1 MAKSITGGLG
11 AVNLTI
17 QELRLLEIKTT
28 GIETTDA
35 TILNNLTGN
44 NATFS
49 GTVTIGN
56 VSLENATVDNL
67 TVNVS
72 LTANDITTSGT
83 ITANGNLVVSSLPED
98 NMDDNER
105 YITFQGVGNV
115 LHGDS
120 KLTFNPS
127 TNTLTITF
135 LDVQDINATG
145 TISGTF
151 NIVAENKTDDINF
164 PISFHDTSTNR
175 VSIGDASY
183 LSSFTYNPIS
193 RKMILEN
200 GQITNGTIASAD
212 ITYLKIGQLRTTS
225 NDVFYACMFQGDN
238 NNISQASPSANFHYN
253 PLELKLKLDNVEVTD
268 ELQARN
274 GDISNKLTVGDILEV
289 GGDINITGGSVDV
302 LNGDITLDSGDLYV
316 DSGDINLNNGDLT
329 MTSGTLTANIVSADF
344 IRLQPLPS
352 GNTPGQV
359 PLVFCDTS
367 DNNTLKQ
374 DTEPLRLSYTP
385 SLNKFHAGNAEINNQ
400 LEVLGDATITND
412 LTITTGTLTVPD
424 LTVTNSASITGLVLN
439 LTSTN
444 AQREFDVVLKDRN
457 SPFSFSKELD
467 STHLTYNPF
476 YSRLTVFDINCT
488 DKLTIEQQASGT
500 DDGEIF
506 CNSTGLLYDQLQG
519 HFFKTNGNDKF
530 RIKAGRVECVTSL
543 YLNSVTVPGT
553 SAAFPFLVHNPGTD
567 QIKITDT
574 ANNALY
580 CDPVNGKITATTIEV
595 TGNVDVNTDL
605 QVDGSATIE
614 DDITINSQT
623 LVTANRNLNILLHEN
638 QTNDKRIKENNDF
651 YYNPNAEELTVTN
664 ITVTGAIVNN
674 LIPLN
679 YTTVF
684 STRYSGSGTY
694 GGNAWTMF
702 NVTGAA
708 GEDTEYTGGAT
719 GRLFGL
725 QNQIMWPYTS
735 AAGGAPTISQ
745 YGRDSTG
752 TSYIDFG
759 FGASSDSGD
768 KFRLLSSQYQGWW
781 YCEINIFYQ
790 NTNGGSRDMPYIRL
804 MKQVNGTGAYIEQP
818 QVSQGSEYLR
828 YDSGEVSNLKIAGPI
843 YFNNNTG
850 TNFRIYTLLEQGN
863 INNNPPP
870 WNNESTNYLGL
881 GLNISLRFLGKSAV
895 GEQVTTL

>member
-1 MAKSITGGLG
+1 MSVIPTVYNQGTGL
-11 AVNLTI
+11 
-17 QELRLLEIKTT
+17 
-28 GIETTDA
+28 
-35 TILNNLTGN
+35 
-44 NATFS
+44 
-49 GTVTIGN
+49 IG
-56 VSLENATVDNL
+56 S
-67 TVNVS
+67 
-72 LTANDITTSGT
+72 TTSGAAIPSNIDDLIVNDT
-83 ITANGNLVVSSLPED
+83 LLVGGEATFNGAVTVNNSLTVSGGISFQDVTVRGTFILEGKTPTQLAFYTTGGELAGTADMTYSNGVTTLSNVTVVNDLLFGALEKT
-98 NMDDNER
+98 DDNYYNIALFDTNR
-105 YITFQGVGNV
+105 VCVSG
-115 LHGDS
+115 S
-120 KLTFNPS
+120 P
-127 TNTLTITF
+127 NTLRF
-135 LDVQDINATG
+135 QPSTG
-145 TISGTF
+145 TITCRFG
-151 NIVAENKTDDINF
+151 NV
-164 PISFHDTSTNR
+164 
-175 VSIGDASY
+175 IGDFTVGAS
-183 LSSFTYNPIS
+183 L
-193 RKMILEN
+193 KV
-200 GQITNGTIASAD
+200 TNGD
-212 ITYLKIGQLRTTS
+212 
-225 NDVFYACMFQGDN
+225 
-238 NNISQASPSANFHYN
+238 
-253 PLELKLKLDNVEVTD
+253 
-268 ELQARN
+268 
-274 GDISNKLTVGDILEV
+274 LTVV
-289 GGDINITGGSVDV
+289 
-302 LNGDITLDSGDLYV
+302 
-316 DSGDINLNNGDLT
+316 SGDIDVENAGISCEEDITIRNGDLT
-329 MTSGTLTANIVSADF
+329 MSNGTLTANAVTADF
-344 IRLQPLPS
+344 IRIQPLPDT
-352 GNTPGQV
+352 NTSDNV
-359 PLVFCDTS
+359 PILFCDTG

-374 DTEPLRLSYTP
+374 DTEPIRLSYTP
-385 SLNKFHAGNAEINNQ
+385 SLNKFFTGNAEINNE
-400 LEVLGDATITND
+400 LVVLGDATITND
-412 LTITTGTLTVPD
+412 LTVTTGTLTVPD

-439 LTSTN
+439 LTGTN

-457 SPFSFSKELD
+457 SPFPFSKELD

-476 YSRLTVFDINCT
+476 YSRLTVFEINCS
-488 DKLTIEQQASGT
+488 DKLVIEQQSSGT
-500 DDGEIF
+500 DNAELV
-506 CNSTGLLYDQLQG
+506 CSPTGLNYDQLQG
-519 HFFKTNGNDKF
+519 HFFQTNGNDKF
-530 RIKAGRVECVTSL
+530 RVKPGRVECVTSM
-543 YLNSVTVPGT
+543 YLNDVTVPGT
-553 SAAFPFLVHNPGTD
+553 SAAFPFLVHNPGTE
-567 QIKITDT
+567 QIKISDT
-574 ANNALY
+574 ANNVLY

-781 YCEINIFYQ
+781 YCEVNVFYQ

-804 MKQVNGTGAYIEQP
+804 MKQVNGSGAYIEQP
-818 QVSQGSEYLR
+818 QVSQASEYLR
-828 YDSGEVSNLKIAGPI
+828 YDSGEVSNLKLAGPI